1 MKKIENGYCDYYFLT
16 EAGEIYNRDKDIYI
30 KPDREHKFRLKR
42 EDNTVKKIALRPL
55 YKLVFGRVYCNDN
68 ITLVILTIYH
78 WNSDFIRGSP

>member
-42 EDNTVKKIALRPL
+42 EDNTVTLKRRSFSEHIFDDINDDI
-55 YKLVFGRVYCNDN
+55 KLIC
-68 ITLVILTIYH
+68 ILEK
-78 WNSDFIRGSP
+78 